1 MPMLPKELT
10 SAFLT
15 PIEYSMA
22 TGSLDWIGIKTNFE
36 TLNDEITGV
45 IFAFDQGK
53 IIERNALEDARIHAQ
68 NFWNI
73 AFEYEPKNY
82 DESQEQD
89 LLLVKVKTGLDI
101 YAWLWERID

>member
-1 MPMLPKELT
+1 MIPKELT

-22 TGSLDWIGIKTNFE
+22 TGTSNWMVIKTDFE
-36 TLNDEITGV
+36 VLNDEISGV

-53 IIERNALEDARIHAQ
+53 KMGRNQLEDARIHAQ

-73 AFEYEPKNY
+73 AFEYEPKDY
-82 DESQEQD
+82 DESKEQD
-89 LLLVKVKTGLDI
+89 LLLAKIKTGIDI
-101 YAWLWERID
+101 YNWLWERID